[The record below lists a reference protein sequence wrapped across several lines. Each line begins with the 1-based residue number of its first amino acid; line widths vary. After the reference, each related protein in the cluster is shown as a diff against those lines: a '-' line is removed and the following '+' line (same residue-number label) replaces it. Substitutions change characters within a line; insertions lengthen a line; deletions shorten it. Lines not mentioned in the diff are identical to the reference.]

1 MRYLVEVIE
10 SEQAPQGQLA
20 QSQSVQASAAPAH
33 RTVNVVEAGADP
45 TGAADST
52 AAINQAIRRVHEA
65 GGGTVHLPAGSYKV
79 SAPFIELLGGVHLQG
94 AGRESTVIFADTG
107 TGSEQKTAIIHAG
120 TWFTPRIGKDD
131 LLMGVSDLWIKSSHA
146 RPSHVSSATPRPG
159 QDGMNPNIGG
169 ILLNTEL
176 GDNPPEPDGAHRIEN
191 VLIWDVAFGV
201 AVLGL
206 DDQGCQLRNIRVR
219 RTLGPGVVIGKSPEH
234 ITSVTAGRREIGAAD
249 NILDAVDV
257 SGANIAGGTNAGF
270 EIYATNTTL
279 TACKS
284 WYNRRS
290 IAGVEGKVGGIWDT
304 SNMHRFTAA
313 GAGFFVRGG
322 RNMLASCTAQENGGH
337 GVVLV
342 GYSSQVTGCRSA
354 SSSWHDCVSGE
365 AKAGEA
371 ADFFVTNWAHHLI
384 FSNNIAQAEYKGKNA
399 KYGFA
404 IEKWSHDIQGRSN
417 LTVDLPTP
425 HIAKS
430 LGAFNR
436 IEINHET
443 LN

>member
-1 MRYLVEVIE
+1 M
-10 SEQAPQGQLA
+10 
-20 QSQSVQASAAPAH
+20 SQPH
-33 RTVNVVEAGADP
+33 RTVSVVDAGADP
-45 TGAADST
+45 TGVTDST
-52 AAINQAIRRVHEA
+52 AIINAAIHATHTA
-65 GGGTVHLPAGSYKV
+65 GGGTVYLPAGHYKV
-79 SAPFIELLGGVHLQG
+79 SEPFIELLGGVHLQG

-107 TGSEQKTAIIHAG
+107 TGSSSKTAIIHAG
-120 TWFTPRIGKDD
+120 SWHAPRIGRDN
-131 LLMGVSDLWIKSSHA
+131 LLMGVSDLWIKSSHP
-146 RPSHVSSATPRPG
+146 RPSHVSSTTPRPG
-159 QDGMNPNIGG
+159 QDGMHPNIGG

-191 VLIWDVAFGV
+191 VLVWDVAFGV

-219 RTLGPGVVIGKSPEH
+219 RTLGPGVVIGKSPDH
-234 ITSVTAGRREIGAAD
+234 LASVAAGRREIGAAD
-249 NILDAVDV
+249 NILDGVDV
-257 SGANIAGGTNAGF
+257 SSANIAGGTSAGF
-270 EIYATNTTL
+270 EIYATNTTV
-279 TACKS
+279 TSCKS

-290 IAGVEGKVGGIWDT
+290 TSGVEGKPGSIWDT
-304 SNMHRFTAA
+304 ASNHKFTAA
-313 GAGFFVRGG
+313 GAGFFIRGG

-337 GVVLV
+337 GVVIV
-342 GYSSQVTGCRSA
+342 GHSSQVTGCRSA

-365 AKAGEA
+365 AKPAEA
-371 ADFFVTNWAHHLI
+371 ADYFIANWAHHLI
-384 FSNNIAQAEYKGKNA
+384 LSNNIAQAEYKGRGA
-399 KYGFA
+399 RTGFA
-404 IEKWSHDIQGRSN
+404 IEKWIHDVQGRSN

>member
-10 SEQAPQGQLA
+10 
-20 QSQSVQASAAPAH
+20 QSPEAVEVQNQSPAKH
-33 RTVNVVEAGADP
+33 RTVDVVAAGADP

-94 AGRESTVIFADTG
+94 AGRESTIIFADTG
-107 TGSEQKTAIIHAG
+107 AGAEQKTAVIHAG
-120 TWFTPRIGKDD
+120 TWFTPRVGKDN

-191 VLIWDVAFGV
+191 VLIWDTSFGV

-219 RTLGPGVVIGKSPEH
+219 RTLGPGVVIGKSPDH
-234 ITSVTAGRREIGAAD
+234 LASVTAGRREIGAAD

-270 EIYATNTTL
+270 EIYATNSTL
-279 TACKS
+279 IGCKS

-290 IAGVEGKVGGIWDT
+290 IHGVEGRPGGIWDT

-322 RNMLASCTAQENGGH
+322 RNMLSACTAQENGGH
-337 GVVLV
+337 GFVLV
-342 GYSSQVTGCRSA
+342 GHSSQVTGCRSA

-365 AKAGEA
+365 AKPAEA

-384 FSNNIAQAEYKGKNA
+384 FSNNIAQAEYKGKTPR
-399 KYGFA
+399 YGFA
-404 IEKWSHDIQGRSN
+404 IEKWAHDISGTSN
-417 LTVDLPTP
+417 MTVDIPALHRATDMGV
-425 HIAKS
+425 AVK
-430 LGAFNR
+430 L
-436 IEINHET
+436 EINT
-443 LN
+443 NTIN

>member
-10 SEQAPQGQLA
+10 QAPGTAEA
-20 QSQSVQASAAPAH
+20 QKQQVPVSSH

-45 TGAADST
+45 TGATDST
-52 AAINQAIRRVHEA
+52 AVINEAIRRVHEA

-94 AGRESTVIFADTG
+94 AGRESTVIFAETG
-107 TGSEQKTAIIHAG
+107 AGSEQKTAIIHAG
-120 TWFTPRIGKDD
+120 TWFTPRVGKDN

-146 RPSHVSSATPRPG
+146 RPSHVSSATPTAG
-159 QDGMNPNIGG
+159 KDGMHPNIGG

-176 GDNPPEPDGAHRIEN
+176 GDQPPEPDGAHRIEN
-191 VLIWDVAFGV
+191 VLIWDTAFGV

-206 DDQGCQLRNIRVR
+206 DDQGCQIRNVRVR

-249 NILDAVDV
+249 NILDGVDV

-279 TACKS
+279 TSCKS

-290 IAGVEGKVGGIWDT
+290 IHGAEGRPGGIWDT

-313 GAGFFVRGG
+313 GAGFFIRGG
-322 RNMLASCTAQENGGH
+322 RNMLSACTAQENGGH
-337 GVVLV
+337 GVVIV
-342 GYSSQVTGCRSA
+342 GHSSQITGCRSA

-384 FSNNIAQAEYKGKNA
+384 FSNNIAQAEYKGKTPR
-399 KYGFA
+399 YGFA
-404 IEKWSHDIQGRSN
+404 IEKWAHDISGTSN
-417 LTVDLPTP
+417 MTVDIPTP

-436 IEINHET
+436 IEINNET

>member
-1 MRYLVEVIE
+1 M
-10 SEQAPQGQLA
+10 
-20 QSQSVQASAAPAH
+20 SQPH
-33 RTVNVVEAGADP
+33 RTVSVVDAGADP
-45 TGAADST
+45 TGVTDST
-52 AAINQAIRRVHEA
+52 AIINAAIHATHIA
-65 GGGTVHLPAGSYKV
+65 GGGTVYLPAGHYKV
-79 SAPFIELLGGVHLQG
+79 SEPFIELLGGVHLQG

-107 TGSEQKTAIIHAG
+107 AGSSSKTAIIHAG
-120 TWFTPRIGKDD
+120 SWHAPRIGRNN

-159 QDGMNPNIGG
+159 QDGMHPNIGG

-206 DDQGCQLRNIRVR
+206 DDQGCQLRNVRVR

-257 SGANIAGGTNAGF
+257 SGANIGGGTNAGF

-290 IAGVEGKVGGIWDT
+290 IHGAEGRPGGIWDT

-313 GAGFFVRGG
+313 GAGFFIRGG

-337 GVVLV
+337 GFVLV
-342 GYSSQVTGCRSA
+342 GHSSQVTGCRSA

-365 AKAGEA
+365 AKPSEA
-371 ADFFVTNWAHHLI
+371 ADFFITNWAHHLI
-384 FSNNIAQAEYKGKNA
+384 LSSNIAQAEYKGKTPR
-399 KYGFA
+399 YGFA
-404 IEKWSHDIQGRSN
+404 IEKWAHDISGTSN
-417 LTVDLPTP
+417 MTVDIPTP
-425 HIAKS
+425 HRATDMGVAVK
-430 LGAFNR
+430 L
-436 IEINHET
+436 EINT
-443 LN
+443 NTIN

>member
-10 SEQAPQGQLA
+10 AEQAPQ
-20 QSQSVQASAAPAH
+20 SQPHQPPVSATPAH
-33 RTVNVVEAGADP
+33 RTVDVVAAGADP

-65 GGGTVHLPAGSYKV
+65 GGGTVHLPAGAYKV

-94 AGRESTVIFADTG
+94 AGRESTIIFADTG
-107 TGSEQKTAIIHAG
+107 AGSEQKTAIIHAG
-120 TWFTPRIGKDD
+120 TWFTPRVGKDN
-131 LLMGVSDLWIKSSHA
+131 LLMGVSDLWVKSSHP
-146 RPSHVSSATPRPG
+146 RPEHVSSATPRPG
-159 QDGMNPNIGG
+159 QDGMHPNIGG

-176 GDNPPEPDGAHRIEN
+176 GDQPPEPDGAHRIEN
-191 VLIWDVAFGV
+191 VLIWDTAFGV

-206 DDQGCQLRNIRVR
+206 DDQGCQIRNVRVR
-219 RTLGPGVVIGKSPEH
+219 RALGPGVVIGKSPEH

-249 NILDAVDV
+249 NILDCVDV

-279 TACKS
+279 TSCKS

-290 IAGVEGKVGGIWDT
+290 IHGVEGRPGGIWDT

-313 GAGFFVRGG
+313 GAGFFIRGG
-322 RNMLASCTAQENGGH
+322 RNIIASCTAQENGGH
-337 GVVLV
+337 GVVIV
-342 GYSSQVTGCRSA
+342 GHSSQVTGCRSA

-365 AKAGEA
+365 AKPAEA

-384 FSNNIAQAEYKGKNA
+384 FSNNIAQAEYKGKTPR
-399 KYGFA
+399 YGFA
-404 IEKWSHDIQGRSN
+404 IEKWAHDISGTSN
-417 LTVDLPTP
+417 MTVDIPTP

>member
-1 MRYLVEVIE
+1 MRYLVEVV
-10 SEQAPQGQLA
+10 EQVPEAVEVQK
-20 QSQSVQASAAPAH
+20 QSPAKH
-33 RTVNVVEAGADP
+33 RTVDVVAAGADP

-65 GGGTVHLPAGSYKV
+65 GGGTVHLPAGSYRV

-107 TGSEQKTAIIHAG
+107 AGSEQKTAIIHAG
-120 TWFTPRIGKDD
+120 TWLTPRVDKDN
-131 LLMGVSDLWIKSSHA
+131 LLMGVSNLWIKSSHP

-159 QDGMNPNIGG
+159 QDGMHPNIGG

-270 EIYATNTTL
+270 EVYATNTTL
-279 TACKS
+279 VGCKS

-290 IAGVEGKVGGIWDT
+290 IHGAEGRPGGIWDT
-304 SNMHRFTAA
+304 SNMHRFVAA
-313 GAGFFVRGG
+313 GAGFFIRGG
-322 RNMLASCTAQENGGH
+322 RNMLSSCTAQENGGH
-337 GVVLV
+337 GVVIV
-342 GYSSQVTGCRSA
+342 GHSSQVTGCRSA

-365 AKAGEA
+365 AKPAEA
-371 ADFFVTNWAHHLI
+371 ADFFITNWAHHLI

-417 LTVDLPTP
+417 LTVDIPTP
-425 HIAKS
+425 HHATDMGVAVK
-430 LGAFNR
+430 L
-436 IEINHET
+436 EINT
-443 LN
+443 NTIN

>member
-10 SEQAPQGQLA
+10 
-20 QSQSVQASAAPAH
+20 QSPEAVEVQNQSPAKH

-65 GGGTVHLPAGSYKV
+65 GGGTVHLPAGSYRV

-94 AGRESTVIFADTG
+94 AGRESTIIFADTG
-107 TGSEQKTAIIHAG
+107 AGSEQKTAIIHAG
-120 TWFTPRIGKDD
+120 TWSTPRVGKDN
-131 LLMGVSDLWIKSSHA
+131 LLMGVSNLWIKSSHA
-146 RPSHVSSATPRPG
+146 RPSHVSSTPPRPG
-159 QDGMNPNIGG
+159 QDGMHPNIGG

-176 GDNPPEPDGAHRIEN
+176 GDNPPEPDGTHRIEN

-249 NILDAVDV
+249 NILDCVDV
-257 SGANIAGGTNAGF
+257 SGANTAGGTNAGF
-270 EIYATNTTL
+270 EVYATNTTL
-279 TACKS
+279 ISCKS

-290 IAGVEGKVGGIWDT
+290 IHGAEGRPGGIWDT

-313 GAGFFVRGG
+313 GAGFFIRGG
-322 RNMLASCTAQENGGH
+322 RNILTGCTAQENGGH
-337 GVVLV
+337 GVVIV
-342 GYSSQVTGCRSA
+342 GHSSQVTGCRSA

-365 AKAGEA
+365 AKASEA

-384 FSNNIAQAEYKGKNA
+384 LSSNIAQAEYKGKTPR
-399 KYGFA
+399 YGFA
-404 IEKWSHDIQGRSN
+404 IEKWAHDISGTSN
-417 LTVDLPTP
+417 MTVDIPTP
-425 HIAKS
+425 HRATDMGVAVK
-430 LGAFNR
+430 L
-436 IEINHET
+436 EINT
-443 LN
+443 NTIN

>member
-1 MRYLVEVIE
+1 MRYLVEVV
-10 SEQAPQGQLA
+10 EQVPEAVEVQK
-20 QSQSVQASAAPAH
+20 QSPAKH
-33 RTVNVVEAGADP
+33 RTVDVVAAGADP

-94 AGRESTVIFADTG
+94 AGRESTIIFADTG
-107 TGSEQKTAIIHAG
+107 AGAEQKTAIIHAG
-120 TWFTPRIGKDD
+120 TWFTPRVGKDN

-159 QDGMNPNIGG
+159 QDGMHPNIGG

-176 GDNPPEPDGAHRIEN
+176 GDAPPEPDGAHRIEN
-191 VLIWDVAFGV
+191 VLIWDTAFGV

-206 DDQGCQLRNIRVR
+206 DDQGCQLRNVRVR
-219 RTLGPGVVIGKSPEH
+219 RTLGAGVVIGKSPEH

-249 NILDAVDV
+249 NILDAIDV

-279 TACKS
+279 IGCKS

-290 IAGVEGKVGGIWDT
+290 IHGAEGRPGGIWDT
-304 SNMHRFTAA
+304 SNMHRFNTAA
-313 GAGFFVRGG
+313 GAGFFIRGG
-322 RNMLASCTAQENGGH
+322 RNILTACTAQENGGH
-337 GVVLV
+337 GFVQV
-342 GYSSQVTGCRSA
+342 GHSSQITGCRSA
-354 SSSWHDCVSGE
+354 SSSWHDCVSGD
-365 AKAGEA
+365 AKPSEA

-384 FSNNIAQAEYKGKNA
+384 FSNNIAQAEYKGKSA
-399 KYGFA
+399 KYGVA
-404 IEKWSHDIQGRSN
+404 VEKWAHDISGTSN
-417 LTVDLPTP
+417 MTVDIPTP
-425 HIAKS
+425 HRATDMGVAVK
-430 LGAFNR
+430 L
-436 IEINHET
+436 EINNT
-443 LN
+443 IN

>member
-1 MRYLVEVIE
+1 M
-10 SEQAPQGQLA
+10 
-20 QSQSVQASAAPAH
+20 SQPH
-33 RTVNVVEAGADP
+33 RTVSVVDAGADP
-45 TGAADST
+45 TGVTDST
-52 AAINQAIRRVHEA
+52 AIINAAIHATHIA
-65 GGGTVHLPAGSYKV
+65 GGGTVYLPAGHYKV
-79 SAPFIELLGGVHLQG
+79 SEPFIELLGGVHLQG

-107 TGSEQKTAIIHAG
+107 AGSAGKTAIIHAG
-120 TWFTPRIGKDD
+120 SWHAPRIGRDN
-131 LLMGVSDLWIKSSHA
+131 LLMGVSDLWIKSSHP
-146 RPSHVSSATPRPG
+146 RPAHVSSTAPRPG
-159 QDGMNPNIGG
+159 QDGMHPNIGG

-191 VLIWDVAFGV
+191 ILIWDVAFGV

-206 DDQGCQLRNIRVR
+206 DDQGCQIRNVRVR
-219 RTLGPGVVIGKSPEH
+219 RTLGPGVVIGKSPDH
-234 ITSVTAGRREIGAAD
+234 LASVTAGRREIGAAD

-257 SGANIAGGTNAGF
+257 SSSNIAGGTSAGV

-290 IAGVEGKVGGIWDT
+290 IHGIDGKPAGIWDT
-304 SNMHRFTAA
+304 ASNHKFTAA
-313 GAGFFVRGG
+313 GAGFFIRGG

-337 GVVLV
+337 GVVIV
-342 GYSSQVTGCRSA
+342 GHSSQVTGCRSA

-384 FSNNIAQAEYKGKNA
+384 LSSNIAQAEYKGRGA
-399 KYGFA
+399 RTGFA
-404 IEKWSHDIQGRSN
+404 IEKWSHDVQGRSN
-417 LTVDLPTP
+417 LAIDLPTP

>member
-1 MRYLVEVIE
+1 M
-10 SEQAPQGQLA
+10 
-20 QSQSVQASAAPAH
+20 SQPH
-33 RTVNVVEAGADP
+33 RTVSVVDAGADP
-45 TGAADST
+45 TGVTDST
-52 AAINQAIRRVHEA
+52 AIINAAIHATHTA
-65 GGGTVHLPAGSYKV
+65 GGGTVYLPAGHYKV

-107 TGSEQKTAIIHAG
+107 AGSAGKTAIIHAG
-120 TWFTPRIGKDD
+120 SWHAPRIGRDNF
-131 LLMGVSDLWIKSSHA
+131 LMGVSDLWIKSSHP

-159 QDGMNPNIGG
+159 QDGMHPNIGG

-176 GDNPPEPDGAHRIEN
+176 GDNPPEPDGTHRIEN
-191 VLIWDVAFGV
+191 VLIWDTAFGV

-219 RTLGPGVVIGKSPEH
+219 HTLGPGVVIGKSPDH
-234 ITSVTAGRREIGAAD
+234 LASVTAGRREIGAAD

-257 SGANIAGGTNAGF
+257 SSSNIAGGTSAGF

-279 TACKS
+279 TSCKS

-290 IAGVEGKVGGIWDT
+290 IHGIDGKPAGIWDT
-304 SNMHRFTAA
+304 ASNHKFTAA
-313 GAGFFVRGG
+313 GAGFFIRGG

-337 GVVLV
+337 GVVIV
-342 GYSSQVTGCRSA
+342 GHSSQITGCRSA

-365 AKAGEA
+365 AKPSEA
-371 ADFFVTNWAHHLI
+371 ADFFIANWAHHLI
-384 FSNNIAQAEYKGKNA
+384 LSSNIAQAEYKGRGA
-399 KYGFA
+399 RTGFA
-404 IEKWSHDIQGRSN
+404 IEKWSHDVQGRSN
-417 LTVDLPTP
+417 LAIDLPTP

-436 IEINHET
+436 VEINNET

>member
-1 MRYLVEVIE
+1 M
-10 SEQAPQGQLA
+10 
-20 QSQSVQASAAPAH
+20 SQPH
-33 RTVNVVEAGADP
+33 RTVSVVDAGADP
-45 TGAADST
+45 TGVTDST
-52 AAINQAIRRVHEA
+52 AIINAAIHATHIA
-65 GGGTVHLPAGSYKV
+65 GGGTVYLPAGHYKV
-79 SAPFIELLGGVHLQG
+79 SSPFIELLGGVHLQG
-94 AGRESTVIFADTG
+94 AGRESTVIFADTSA
-107 TGSEQKTAIIHAG
+107 GSSIKTAIIHAG
-120 TWFTPRIGKDD
+120 TWFTPRVGKDN

-191 VLIWDVAFGV
+191 VLIWDTAFGV

-206 DDQGCQLRNIRVR
+206 DDQGCQLRNVRVR

-249 NILDAVDV
+249 NILDCVDV

-270 EIYATNTTL
+270 EVYATNTAL
-279 TACKS
+279 IGCKS

-290 IAGVEGKVGGIWDT
+290 IAGVEGKVGSIWDT

-322 RNMLASCTAQENGGH
+322 RNMLSSCTAQENGGH
-337 GVVLV
+337 GVVIV
-342 GYSSQVTGCRSA
+342 GHSSQVTGCRSA

-365 AKAGEA
+365 AKPAEA

-384 FSNNIAQAEYKGKNA
+384 LSSNIAQAEYKGKTPR
-399 KYGFA
+399 YGFA
-404 IEKWSHDIQGRSN
+404 IEKWAHDISGTSN
-417 LTVDLPTP
+417 MTVDIPTP
-425 HIAKS
+425 HRATDMGVAVK
-430 LGAFNR
+430 L
-436 IEINHET
+436 EINT
-443 LN
+443 NTIN

>member
-1 MRYLVEVIE
+1 M
-10 SEQAPQGQLA
+10 
-20 QSQSVQASAAPAH
+20 SQPH
-33 RTVNVVEAGADP
+33 RTVSVVDAGADP
-45 TGAADST
+45 TGVTDST
-52 AAINQAIRRVHEA
+52 AIINAAIHATHTA
-65 GGGTVHLPAGSYKV
+65 GGGTVYLPAGHYKV
-79 SAPFIELLGGVHLQG
+79 SEPFIELLGGVHLQG

-107 TGSEQKTAIIHAG
+107 TGSSIKTAIIHAG
-120 TWFTPRIGKDD
+120 SWHAPRIGRDN
-131 LLMGVSDLWIKSSHA
+131 LLMGVSDLWIKSSHP
-146 RPSHVSSATPRPG
+146 RPSHVSSTTPRPG
-159 QDGMNPNIGG
+159 QDGMHPNIGG

-191 VLIWDVAFGV
+191 VLVWDVAFGV

-219 RTLGPGVVIGKSPEH
+219 RTLGPGVVIGKSPDH
-234 ITSVTAGRREIGAAD
+234 LASVAAGRREIGAAD
-249 NILDAVDV
+249 NILDGVDV
-257 SGANIAGGTNAGF
+257 SSANIAGGTSAGF
-270 EIYATNTTL
+270 EIYATNTTV
-279 TACKS
+279 TSCKS

-290 IAGVEGKVGGIWDT
+290 TSGVEGKPGSIWDT
-304 SNMHRFTAA
+304 ASNHKFTAA
-313 GAGFFVRGG
+313 GAGFFIRGG

-337 GVVLV
+337 GVVIV
-342 GYSSQVTGCRSA
+342 GHSSQVTGCRSA

-365 AKAGEA
+365 AKPAEA
-371 ADFFVTNWAHHLI
+371 VDYFIANWAHHLI
-384 FSNNIAQAEYKGKNA
+384 LSNNIAQAEYKGRGA
-399 KYGFA
+399 RTGFA
-404 IEKWSHDIQGRSN
+404 IEKWIHDVQGRSN

>member
-10 SEQAPQGQLA
+10 QAPETAEA
-20 QSQSVQASAAPAH
+20 QKQSPAKH
-33 RTVNVVEAGADP
+33 RTVDVVAAGADP

-107 TGSEQKTAIIHAG
+107 AGAEQKTAVIHAG
-120 TWFTPRIGKDD
+120 TWFTPRVGKDN

-249 NILDAVDV
+249 NILDCVDV

-270 EIYATNTTL
+270 EVYATNTTL
-279 TACKS
+279 IGCKS

-290 IAGVEGKVGGIWDT
+290 IHGAEGRTGGIWDT

-313 GAGFFVRGG
+313 GAGFFIRGG
-322 RNMLASCTAQENGGH
+322 RNILTGCTAQENGGH

-342 GYSSQVTGCRSA
+342 GHSSQVTGCRSA

-365 AKAGEA
+365 AKPAEA

-384 FSNNIAQAEYKGKNA
+384 LSSNIAQAEYKGKNPR
-399 KYGFA
+399 YGFA
-404 IEKWSHDIQGRSN
+404 IEKWAHDISGTSN
-417 LTVDLPTP
+417 MTVDIPTP
-425 HIAKS
+425 HHATDMGVAVK
-430 LGAFNR
+430 L
-436 IEINHET
+436 EINT
-443 LN
+443 NTIN

>member
-10 SEQAPQGQLA
+10 QAPETAEA
-20 QSQSVQASAAPAH
+20 QKQSPAKH
-33 RTVNVVEAGADP
+33 RTVDVVAAGADP

-159 QDGMNPNIGG
+159 QDGMHPNIGG

-249 NILDAVDV
+249 NILDAIDV

-279 TACKS
+279 IGCKS

-290 IAGVEGKVGGIWDT
+290 VHGIEGKPAGIWDT

-342 GYSSQVTGCRSA
+342 GHSSQVTGCRSA

-404 IEKWSHDIQGRSN
+404 IEKWSHDVQGRSN

-425 HIAKS
+425 HIAKN

>member
-10 SEQAPQGQLA
+10 AEQAPPGQSAQPQSEQAA
-20 QSQSVQASAAPAH
+20 VAPTH
-33 RTVNVVEAGADP
+33 RTVNVVDAGADP
-45 TGAADST
+45 TGVKDST
-52 AAINQAIRRVHEA
+52 AVINAAIRRVHEA
-65 GGGTVHLPAGSYKV
+65 GGGTVHLPAGAYRV

-94 AGRESTVIFADTG
+94 AGRESTIIFADTG
-107 TGSEQKTAIIHAG
+107 AGSEQKTAIIHAG
-120 TWFTPRIGKDD
+120 TWFTPRVGKDN

-146 RPSHVSSATPRPG
+146 RPSHVSSTTPRPG

-176 GDNPPEPDGAHRIEN
+176 GDNPAEPDGAHRIEN
-191 VLIWDVAFGV
+191 VLIWDVAFGM

-206 DDQGCQLRNIRVR
+206 DDQGCQLRNVRVR

-249 NILDAVDV
+249 NILDCVDV

-270 EIYATNTTL
+270 EVYATNTTL
-279 TACKS
+279 IGCKS

-290 IAGVEGKVGGIWDT
+290 IAGVEGKVGSIWDT

-322 RNMLASCTAQENGGH
+322 RNMLSSCTAQENGGH
-337 GVVLV
+337 GVVIV
-342 GYSSQVTGCRSA
+342 GHSSQVTGCRSA

-384 FSNNIAQAEYKGKNA
+384 LSSNIAQAEYKGKTPR
-399 KYGFA
+399 YGFA
-404 IEKWSHDIQGRSN
+404 IEKWAHDISGTSN
-417 LTVDLPTP
+417 MTVDIPTP
-425 HIAKS
+425 PRATDMGVAVK
-430 LGAFNR
+430 L
-436 IEINHET
+436 EINT
-443 LN
+443 NTIN

>member
-10 SEQAPQGQLA
+10 AEQAHGLA
-20 QSQSVQASAAPAH
+20 AQPQSVQASAAPAH

-45 TGAADST
+45 SGAADST

-94 AGRESTVIFADTG
+94 AGRESTIIFADTG
-107 TGSEQKTAIIHAG
+107 AGAEQKTAIIHAG
-120 TWFTPRIGKDD
+120 TWFTPRVGKDN

-159 QDGMNPNIGG
+159 QDGMHPNIGG

-176 GDNPPEPDGAHRIEN
+176 GDNPPEPDGTHRIEN
-191 VLIWDVAFGV
+191 VLIWDTAFGV

-206 DDQGCQLRNIRVR
+206 DDQGCQLRNVRVR
-219 RTLGPGVVIGKSPEH
+219 RTLGTGVVIGKSPEH

-249 NILDAVDV
+249 NILDCVDV

-279 TACKS
+279 IGCKS

-290 IAGVEGKVGGIWDT
+290 IHGAEGRPGGIWDT

-313 GAGFFVRGG
+313 GAGFFIRGG
-322 RNMLASCTAQENGGH
+322 RNILTACTAQENGGH
-337 GVVLV
+337 GFVLV
-342 GYSSQVTGCRSA
+342 GHSSQVTGCRSA

-365 AKAGEA
+365 AKPAEA

-384 FSNNIAQAEYKGKNA
+384 LSSNIAQAEYKGKTPR
-399 KYGFA
+399 YGFA
-404 IEKWSHDIQGRSN
+404 IEKWAHDISGTSN
-417 LTVDLPTP
+417 MTVDIPTP
-425 HIAKS
+425 HRATDMGVAVK
-430 LGAFNR
+430 L
-436 IEINHET
+436 EINT
-443 LN
+443 NTIN

>member
-1 MRYLVEVIE
+1 M
-10 SEQAPQGQLA
+10 SQL
-20 QSQSVQASAAPAH
+20 H
-33 RTVNVVEAGADP
+33 RTVSVVDAGADP
-45 TGAADST
+45 TGVTDST
-52 AAINQAIRRVHEA
+52 AIINAAIHATHIA
-65 GGGTVHLPAGSYKV
+65 GGGTVYLPAGHYKV

-107 TGSEQKTAIIHAG
+107 AGASSKTAIIHAG
-120 TWFTPRIGKDD
+120 SWHAPRIGRDN
-131 LLMGVSDLWIKSSHA
+131 LLMGVSDLWIKSSHP
-146 RPSHVSSATPRPG
+146 RPSHVSSVTPRPG
-159 QDGMNPNIGG
+159 QDGMHQNIGG
-169 ILLNTEL
+169 ILLHTEL
-176 GDNPPEPDGAHRIEN
+176 GDNPPEPDGTHRIEN

-219 RTLGPGVVIGKSPEH
+219 RTLGPGVVIGKSPDH
-234 ITSVTAGRREIGAAD
+234 LASVTAGRREIGAAD

-257 SGANIAGGTNAGF
+257 SGANIAGGTSAGF

-279 TACKS
+279 TSCKS

-290 IAGVEGKVGGIWDT
+290 THGIDGKPAGIWDT
-304 SNMHRFTAA
+304 ASNHKFTAA
-313 GAGFFVRGG
+313 GAGFFIRGG

-337 GVVLV
+337 GVVIV
-342 GYSSQVTGCRSA
+342 GHSSQITGCRSA

-365 AKAGEA
+365 AKPAEA
-371 ADFFVTNWAHHLI
+371 ADYFITNWAHHLI
-384 FSNNIAQAEYKGKNA
+384 LSNNIAQAEYKGRSA
-399 KYGFA
+399 RTGFA
-404 IEKWSHDIQGRSN
+404 IEKWSHDMQGRSN
-417 LTVDLPTP
+417 LTVDIPTP

>member
-1 MRYLVEVIE
+1 M
-10 SEQAPQGQLA
+10 
-20 QSQSVQASAAPAH
+20 SQPH
-33 RTVNVVEAGADP
+33 RTVSVVDAGADP
-45 TGAADST
+45 TGVT
-52 AAINQAIRRVHEA
+52 AAIHATHIA
-65 GGGTVHLPAGSYKV
+65 GGGTVYLPAGHYKV
-79 SAPFIELLGGVHLQG
+79 SEPFIELLGGVHLQG

-107 TGSEQKTAIIHAG
+107 AGSSSKTAIIHAG
-120 TWFTPRIGKDD
+120 SWHAPRIGRGN
-131 LLMGVSDLWIKSSHA
+131 LLMGVSDLWIKSSHP
-146 RPSHVSSATPRPG
+146 RPSHVSSVTPRPG
-159 QDGMNPNIGG
+159 QDGMHPNIGG
-169 ILLNTEL
+169 ILLHTEL
-176 GDNPPEPDGAHRIEN
+176 GDNPHEPDGAHRIEN
-191 VLIWDVAFGV
+191 VLLWDVAFGV

-249 NILDAVDV
+249 NILDCVDV

-279 TACKS
+279 IGCKS

-290 IAGVEGKVGGIWDT
+290 IHGAEGRPGGIWDT

-313 GAGFFVRGG
+313 GAGFFIRGG
-322 RNMLASCTAQENGGH
+322 RNMLSSCTAQENGGH
-337 GVVLV
+337 GVVIV
-342 GYSSQVTGCRSA
+342 GHSSQITGCRSA

-365 AKAGEA
+365 AKPAEA
-371 ADFFVTNWAHHLI
+371 ADYFIANWAHHLI
-384 FSNNIAQAEYKGKNA
+384 LSNNIAQAEYKGRSA
-399 KYGFA
+399 RTGFA
-404 IEKWSHDIQGRSN
+404 IEKWSHDVQGRSN
-417 LTVDLPTP
+417 LTVDVPTP

-436 IEINHET
+436 VEINHET

>member
-1 MRYLVEVIE
+1 M
-10 SEQAPQGQLA
+10 
-20 QSQSVQASAAPAH
+20 SQPH
-33 RTVNVVEAGADP
+33 RTVSVVDAGADP
-45 TGAADST
+45 TGVTDST
-52 AAINQAIRRVHEA
+52 AIINAAIHATHIA
-65 GGGTVHLPAGSYKV
+65 GGGTVYLPAGHYKV
-79 SAPFIELLGGVHLQG
+79 SEPFIELLGGVHLQG

-107 TGSEQKTAIIHAG
+107 TVALSGKTAIIHAG
-120 TWFTPRIGKDD
+120 SWHAPRIGRDN
-131 LLMGVSDLWIKSSHA
+131 LLMGVSDLWIKSSHPRA
-146 RPSHVSSATPRPG
+146 SHVSSATPLPG
-159 QDGMNPNIGG
+159 QDGMHPNVGG

-176 GDNPPEPDGAHRIEN
+176 GDSPPEPDGAHRIEN
-191 VLIWDVAFGV
+191 VLVWDTAFGV

-279 TACKS
+279 IGCKS

-290 IAGVEGKVGGIWDT
+290 IHGAEGKPAGIWDT

-313 GAGFFVRGG
+313 GAGYFIRGG

-342 GYSSQVTGCRSA
+342 GHSSQVTGCRSA

-365 AKAGEA
+365 AKPAEA

-384 FSNNIAQAEYKGKNA
+384 LSSNIAQAEYKGKTPR
-399 KYGFA
+399 YGFA
-404 IEKWSHDIQGRSN
+404 IEKWAHDILGTSN
-417 LTVDLPTP
+417 MTVDIPTP

>member
-1 MRYLVEVIE
+1 M
-10 SEQAPQGQLA
+10 
-20 QSQSVQASAAPAH
+20 SQPH
-33 RTVNVVEAGADP
+33 RTVSVVDAGADP

-52 AAINQAIRRVHEA
+52 AIINAVIHATHIA
-65 GGGTVHLPAGSYKV
+65 GGGTVYLPAGHYKV
-79 SAPFIELLGGVHLQG
+79 SSPFIELLGGVHLQG
-94 AGRESTVIFADTG
+94 AGRESTVIFADTSV
-107 TGSEQKTAIIHAG
+107 GSSIKTAIIHAG
-120 TWFTPRIGKDD
+120 SWLTPRVGKDN
-131 LLMGVSDLWIKSSHA
+131 LLMGVSDLWIKSSHP

-159 QDGMNPNIGG
+159 QDGMHPNIGG
-169 ILLNTEL
+169 ILLHTEL
-176 GDNPPEPDGAHRIEN
+176 GDNPAEPDGAHRIEN
-191 VLIWDVAFGV
+191 VLIWDTAFGV

-206 DDQGCQLRNIRVR
+206 DDQGCQLRNVRVR

-257 SGANIAGGTNAGF
+257 SGANIAGGTSAGF

-290 IAGVEGKVGGIWDT
+290 VHGIEGKPAGIWDT

-313 GAGFFVRGG
+313 GAGFFIRGG

-337 GVVLV
+337 GVVIV
-342 GYSSQVTGCRSA
+342 GHSSQVTGCRSA

-384 FSNNIAQAEYKGKNA
+384 FSNNIAQAEYKGKNPR
-399 KYGFA
+399 YGFA
-404 IEKWSHDIQGRSN
+404 IEKWSHDIRGRSN
-417 LTVDLPTP
+417 LTVDIPTP
-425 HIAKS
+425 HRATDMGVAVK
-430 LGAFNR
+430 L
-436 IEINHET
+436 EINT
-443 LN
+443 NTIN

>member
-1 MRYLVEVIE
+1 MRYLVEIV
-10 SEQAPQGQLA
+10 EQVPEAVEVQK
-20 QSQSVQASAAPAH
+20 QSPAKH
-33 RTVNVVEAGADP
+33 RTVDVVAAGADP

-65 GGGTVHLPAGSYKV
+65 GGGTVHLPAGSYRV

-107 TGSEQKTAIIHAG
+107 AGAEQKTAIIHAG
-120 TWFTPRIGKDD
+120 SWFTPRIGKDN

-176 GDNPPEPDGAHRIEN
+176 GDSPAEPDGAHRVEN

-206 DDQGCQLRNIRVR
+206 DDQGCQIRNVRVR
-219 RTLGPGVVIGKSPEH
+219 RTLGPGVVIGKSPDH

-249 NILDAVDV
+249 NILDCVDV

-279 TACKS
+279 LGCKA

-290 IAGVEGKVGGIWDT
+290 IHGAEGRPGGIWDT

-337 GVVLV
+337 GVVIV
-342 GYSSQVTGCRSA
+342 GHSSQVTGCRSA

-365 AKAGEA
+365 AKPAEA

-384 FSNNIAQAEYKGKNA
+384 FSNNIAQAEYKGKNPR
-399 KYGFA
+399 YGFA
-404 IEKWSHDIQGRSN
+404 IEKWAHDISGTSN
-417 LTVDLPTP
+417 MTVDIPIP
-425 HIAKS
+425 HRATDMGVAVS
-430 LGAFNR
+430 L
-436 IEINHET
+436 EINT
-443 LN
+443 DTIK

>member
-1 MRYLVEVIE
+1 MRYLVEVV
-10 SEQAPQGQLA
+10 EQVPEAVEVQK
-20 QSQSVQASAAPAH
+20 QSPAKH
-33 RTVNVVEAGADP
+33 RTVDVVAAGADP

-65 GGGTVHLPAGSYKV
+65 GGGTVHLPAGSYRV
-79 SAPFIELLGGVHLQG
+79 STPFIELLGGVHLQG
-94 AGRESTVIFADTG
+94 AGRESTIIFADTG
-107 TGSEQKTAIIHAG
+107 AGAEQKTAIIHAG
-120 TWFTPRIGKDD
+120 TWFTPRVGKDN

-191 VLIWDVAFGV
+191 VLIWDVAFGM

-206 DDQGCQLRNIRVR
+206 DDQGCQLRNVRVR

-257 SGANIAGGTNAGF
+257 SGANIAGGTSAGF

-279 TACKS
+279 IGCKS

-290 IAGVEGKVGGIWDT
+290 IHGIEGKPGGIWDT

-313 GAGFFVRGG
+313 GAGFFIRGG

-337 GVVLV
+337 GVVIV
-342 GYSSQVTGCRSA
+342 GHSSQVTGCRSA

-371 ADFFVTNWAHHLI
+371 ADFFITNWAHHLI
-384 FSNNIAQAEYKGKNA
+384 LSSNIAQAEYKGKNA

-425 HIAKS
+425 HIAKN

>member
-10 SEQAPQGQLA
+10 QAPETAEA
-20 QSQSVQASAAPAH
+20 QKQSPAKH
-33 RTVNVVEAGADP
+33 RTVDVVAAGADP

-94 AGRESTVIFADTG
+94 AGRESTIIFADTG
-107 TGSEQKTAIIHAG
+107 AGAEQKTAIIHAG
-120 TWFTPRIGKDD
+120 TWFTPRVGKDN

-159 QDGMNPNIGG
+159 QDGMHPNIGG

-206 DDQGCQLRNIRVR
+206 DDQGCQLRNVRVR

-270 EIYATNTTL
+270 EVYATNTTL
-279 TACKS
+279 IGCKS

-290 IAGVEGKVGGIWDT
+290 IHGAEGRPGGIWDT

-322 RNMLASCTAQENGGH
+322 RNMLSSCTAQENGGH

-342 GYSSQVTGCRSA
+342 GHSSQVTGCRSA

-417 LTVDLPTP
+417 LTVDIPTP
-425 HIAKS
+425 HTAMS

>member
-10 SEQAPQGQLA
+10 
-20 QSQSVQASAAPAH
+20 QSPEAVEVQNQSPAKH
-33 RTVNVVEAGADP
+33 RTVDVVAAGADP

-65 GGGTVHLPAGSYKV
+65 GGGTVHLPAGAYRV

-107 TGSEQKTAIIHAG
+107 AGSEQKTAIIHAG
-120 TWFTPRIGKDD
+120 TWHAPRISKNN
-131 LLMGVSDLWIKSSHA
+131 LLMGISDLWIKSSHP
-146 RPSHVSSATPRPG
+146 RPSHVSSTAPTAG
-159 QDGMNPNIGG
+159 KDGMHPNIGG
-169 ILLNTEL
+169 ILLHTEL
-176 GDNPPEPDGAHRIEN
+176 GDNPPEPDGTHRIEN

-219 RTLGPGVVIGKSPEH
+219 RTLGAGVVIGKSPEH

-249 NILDAVDV
+249 NILDCVDV

-279 TACKS
+279 IGCKS

-290 IAGVEGKVGGIWDT
+290 IHGAEGRPGGIWDT

-322 RNMLASCTAQENGGH
+322 RNMLSSCTAQENGGH
-337 GVVLV
+337 GFVLV
-342 GYSSQVTGCRSA
+342 GHSSQVTGCRSA

-365 AKAGEA
+365 AKPAEA

-384 FSNNIAQAEYKGKNA
+384 LSSNIAQSEYKGKNA

-404 IEKWSHDIQGRSN
+404 IEKWSHDISGTSN
-417 LTVDLPTP
+417 MTVDIPTP
-425 HIAKS
+425 HRATDMGVAVK
-430 LGAFNR
+430 L
-436 IEINHET
+436 EINNNT
-443 LN
+443 IN

>member
-10 SEQAPQGQLA
+10 AEQAHGQAA
-20 QSQSVQASAAPAH
+20 QPQSVQASVAPAH
-33 RTVNVVEAGADP
+33 RSVNVVDAGADP

-94 AGRESTVIFADTG
+94 AGRESTIIFADTG
-107 TGSEQKTAIIHAG
+107 AGAEQKAAIIHAG
-120 TWFTPRIGKDD
+120 TWFTPRVGKDN
-131 LLMGVSDLWIKSSHA
+131 LLMGVSDLWIKSSHP
-146 RPSHVSSATPRPG
+146 RPSHVSSVTPRPG
-159 QDGMNPNIGG
+159 QDGMHPNIGG
-169 ILLNTEL
+169 ILLHTEL

-206 DDQGCQLRNIRVR
+206 DDQGCQLRNVRVR

-249 NILDAVDV
+249 NILDCVDV
-257 SGANIAGGTNAGF
+257 SGANIAGGTSAGF

-290 IAGVEGKVGGIWDT
+290 IAGVEGKVGSIWDT

-313 GAGFFVRGG
+313 GAGFFIRGG

-337 GVVLV
+337 GVVIV
-342 GYSSQVTGCRSA
+342 GHSSQVTGCRSA

-365 AKAGEA
+365 AKPAEA
-371 ADFFVTNWAHHLI
+371 ADYFIANWAHHLVL
-384 FSNNIAQAEYKGKNA
+384 SNNIAQAEYKGKTPR
-399 KYGFA
+399 YGFA
-404 IEKWSHDIQGRSN
+404 IEKWAHDISGTSN
-417 LTVDLPTP
+417 MTVDIPTP
-425 HIAKS
+425 HRATDMGVAVK
-430 LGAFNR
+430 L
-436 IEINHET
+436 EINT
-443 LN
+443 NTIN

>member
-1 MRYLVEVIE
+1 MRYLVEVV
-10 SEQAPQGQLA
+10 EQVPEAVEVQN
-20 QSQSVQASAAPAH
+20 QSPAKH
-33 RTVNVVEAGADP
+33 RTVDVVAAGADP

-94 AGRESTVIFADTG
+94 AGRESTIIFADTG
-107 TGSEQKTAIIHAG
+107 AGAEQKTAIIHAG
-120 TWFTPRIGKDD
+120 TWFTPRVGKDN

-191 VLIWDVAFGV
+191 VLIWDTAFGV

-206 DDQGCQLRNIRVR
+206 DDQGCQLRNVRVR

-249 NILDAVDV
+249 NILDCVDV

-270 EIYATNTTL
+270 EVYATNTTL
-279 TACKS
+279 IGCKS

-290 IAGVEGKVGGIWDT
+290 IAGVEGKVGSIWDT

-322 RNMLASCTAQENGGH
+322 RNMLSSCTAQENGGH
-337 GVVLV
+337 GVVIV
-342 GYSSQVTGCRSA
+342 GHSSQVTGCRSA

-365 AKAGEA
+365 AKPAEA

-384 FSNNIAQAEYKGKNA
+384 LSSNIAQAEYKGKTPR
-399 KYGFA
+399 YGFA
-404 IEKWSHDIQGRSN
+404 IEKWAHDISGTSN
-417 LTVDLPTP
+417 MTVDIPTP
-425 HIAKS
+425 HRATDMGVAVK
-430 LGAFNR
+430 L
-436 IEINHET
+436 EINT
-443 LN
+443 NTIN

>member
-1 MRYLVEVIE
+1 MRYLVEVV
-10 SEQAPQGQLA
+10 EQVPEAVEVQK
-20 QSQSVQASAAPAH
+20 QSPAKH
-33 RTVNVVEAGADP
+33 RTVDAVAAGADP

-52 AAINQAIRRVHEA
+52 AVINSAIRRVHEA
-65 GGGTVHLPAGSYKV
+65 GGGTVHLPAGAYRV

-107 TGSEQKTAIIHAG
+107 AGSEQKTAIIHAG
-120 TWFTPRIGKDD
+120 SWFTPRVGKDN
-131 LLMGVSDLWIKSSHA
+131 LLMGVSDLWIKSSHP

-159 QDGMNPNIGG
+159 QDGMHPNVGG

-206 DDQGCQLRNIRVR
+206 DDQGCQLRNVRVR
-219 RTLGPGVVIGKSPEH
+219 RTLGPGVLIGKSPDH
-234 ITSVTAGRREIGAAD
+234 LASVTAGRREIGAAD

-270 EIYATNTTL
+270 EIYATNSTL
-279 TACKS
+279 IGCKS

-290 IAGVEGKVGGIWDT
+290 VHGLEGKPGSIWDT

-313 GAGFFVRGG
+313 GAGYFIRGG
-322 RNMLASCTAQENGGH
+322 RNILTACTAQENGGH
-337 GVVLV
+337 GFVLV
-342 GYSSQVTGCRSA
+342 GHSSQVTGCRSA

-365 AKAGEA
+365 AKPSEA
-371 ADFFVTNWAHHLI
+371 ADFFIANWAHHLT

-404 IEKWSHDIQGRSN
+404 IEKWAHDISGTSN
-417 LTVDLPTP
+417 MTVDIPTP
-425 HIAKS
+425 HRATDM
-430 LGAFNR
+430 GVAVHV
-436 IEINHET
+436 EINT
-443 LN
+443 DTIGK

>member
-10 SEQAPQGQLA
+10 AEQAHELAA
-20 QSQSVQASAAPAH
+20 QSQSVQAQAAPAH

-45 TGAADST
+45 TGTADST
-52 AAINQAIRRVHEA
+52 AAINGAIRRVHEA
-65 GGGTVHLPAGSYKV
+65 GGGTVHLPAGSYRV

-94 AGRESTVIFADTG
+94 AGRESTIIFADTG
-107 TGSEQKTAIIHAG
+107 AGAEQKTAIIHAG
-120 TWFTPRIGKDD
+120 TWFTPRIGKDN
-131 LLMGVSDLWIKSSHA
+131 LLMGVSDLWIKSSHS

-206 DDQGCQLRNIRVR
+206 DDQGCQLRNVRVR

-249 NILDAVDV
+249 NILDCVDV
-257 SGANIAGGTNAGF
+257 SGANIAGSTNAGF

-279 TACKS
+279 IGCKS

-290 IAGVEGKVGGIWDT
+290 IHGIEGKPGGIWDT

-313 GAGFFVRGG
+313 GAGFFIRGG
-322 RNMLASCTAQENGGH
+322 RNILTGCTAQENGGH
-337 GVVLV
+337 GVVIV
-342 GYSSQVTGCRSA
+342 GHSSQVTGCRSA

-365 AKAGEA
+365 AKASEA

-384 FSNNIAQAEYKGKNA
+384 LSSNIAQAEYKGKNPR
-399 KYGFA
+399 YGFA
-404 IEKWSHDIQGRSN
+404 IEKWAHDISGTSN
-417 LTVDLPTP
+417 MTVDIPTP
-425 HIAKS
+425 HRATDMGVAVK
-430 LGAFNR
+430 L
-436 IEINHET
+436 EINT
-443 LN
+443 TTIN

>member
-10 SEQAPQGQLA
+10 AEQAHGLA
-20 QSQSVQASAAPAH
+20 AQPQSVQASAAPAH

-45 TGAADST
+45 SGAADST

-94 AGRESTVIFADTG
+94 AGRESTIIFADTG
-107 TGSEQKTAIIHAG
+107 AGAEQKTAIIHAG
-120 TWFTPRIGKDD
+120 TWFTPRVGKDN

-159 QDGMNPNIGG
+159 QDGMHPNVGG

-201 AVLGL
+201 A
-206 DDQGCQLRNIRVR
+206 
-219 RTLGPGVVIGKSPEH
+219 
-234 ITSVTAGRREIGAAD
+234 D

-270 EIYATNTTL
+270 EVYATNTTL
-279 TACKS
+279 IGCKS

-290 IAGVEGKVGGIWDT
+290 IAGVEGKVGSIWDT

-337 GVVLV
+337 GVVIV
-342 GYSSQVTGCRSA
+342 GHSSQVTGCRSA

-365 AKAGEA
+365 AKPAEA

-384 FSNNIAQAEYKGKNA
+384 LSSNIAQAEYKGKTPR
-399 KYGFA
+399 YGFA
-404 IEKWSHDIQGRSN
+404 IERWAHDISGTSN
-417 LTVDLPTP
+417 MTVDIPTP
-425 HIAKS
+425 HRATDMGVAVK
-430 LGAFNR
+430 L
-436 IEINHET
+436 EINT
-443 LN
+443 NTIN